1 MEDKETMFKKT
12 GLLFFVLLLCGLS
25 GCSRAA
31 AAPGQEEHQ
40 ITDISSLEAE
50 TLSMAGNIQ
59 ETETLREDKFI
70 LADEEVFARHVEN
83 VEPGNHTELESAI
96 RNTDSIFYQIIYS
109 EDMAQFAYRNQIY
122 MRPLGKDEDTLLYDT
137 SDAYWL
143 NEICAN
149 DMYLYWVE
157 YVSSTTSDDTE
168 ACFRVMQCQ
177 LDNGNISCIAE
188 RDGAEFSEICLE
200 VSDRFLTWYDVHMH
214 DPAVELAVFDIEKQE
229 FLERANTDNDMPGLA
244 VTLYNP
250 YERLEIVEDHVTYFM
265 RDDQEQLYIR
275 CEDLHTGAT
284 DTFLLGKTK
293 PYHKIAAC
301 YSDSRYIGWY
311 TDYGDMGDY
320 YFYDTVSEKLY
331 LWNVKKDGMYVFSN
345 FFCRGKL
352 YFNNTNDHN
361 VYVWDLPTGQV
372 YRQNF
377 GEDAYWIRSYGDNL
391 LYLGTSSIDT
401 AGCCSLYSGD

>member
-1 MEDKETMFKKT
+1 MFKKV
-12 GLLFFVLLLCGLS
+12 GQLFLIFLLCGLS
-25 GCSRAA
+25 GCGRAA
-31 AAPGQEEHQ
+31 AAQNQEEHR
-40 ITDISSLEAE
+40 ITDISSIEAE

-59 ETETLREDKFI
+59 EIGTLKGDEFI
-70 LADEEVFARHVEN
+70 LADADVFARHVEN
-83 VEPGNHTELESAI
+83 VGPGNHTELELVI
-96 RNTDSIFYQIIYS
+96 RNADSAFYQIVYA
-109 EDMAQFAYRNQIY
+109 EDMAQYAYRNQIY

-149 DMYLYWVE
+149 DTYLYWVE
-157 YVSSTTSDDTE
+157 YVLSTTSDGIE
-168 ACFRVMQCQ
+168 NYIKVMQCR
-177 LDNGNISCIAE
+177 LDNGDISCIAE
-188 RDGAEFSEICLE
+188 RKSSEYYEICLA
-200 VSDRFLTWYDVHMH
+200 VSDRFLTWYDIHMH
-214 DPAVELAVFDIEKQE
+214 DTAVELVVFDIEKQE
-229 FLERANTDNDMPGLA
+229 FQERTDTDDDIQGLA
-244 VTLYNP
+244 VTIYNP
-250 YERLEIVEDHVTYFM
+250 YVGLKTTENCITYFM
-265 RDDQEQLYIR
+265 QDDQEQLYIR
-275 CEDLHTGAT
+275 REDLHTGAT

-293 PYHKIAAC
+293 PYYKIAAC

-361 VYVWDLPTGQV
+361 VYIWDLSTGQV
-372 YRQNF
+372 YRQSF

-391 LYLGTSSIDT
+391 LYLGTSSMDT
-401 AGCCSLYSGD
+401 KGFCSLYSGD